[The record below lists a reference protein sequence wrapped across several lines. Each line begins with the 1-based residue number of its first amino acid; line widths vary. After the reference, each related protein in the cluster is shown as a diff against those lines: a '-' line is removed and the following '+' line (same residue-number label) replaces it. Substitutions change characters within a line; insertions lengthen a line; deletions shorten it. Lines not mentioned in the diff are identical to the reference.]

1 MEPLRTSQTP
11 SFGLKPILDFV
22 DFFGTFSEKYF
33 SQWPRMADLAPPPE
47 AAAPQGG
54 PWGPMGAHG
63 APWAPMGPYGAL
75 WGPHGAPWGPMGSP
89 GPYPMAGPYPCS
101 GYPQA
106 MDSRAGWREALFT
119 LVISNKN
126 QELYCTCRIEKS
138 TCSD

>member
-75 WGPHGAPWGPMGSP
+75 WGPYGAPMGPHGVP
-89 GPYPMAGPYPCS
+89 GGPLGLSCGWTLSLFGLSTGCLLTDTPEHFDWT
-101 GYPQA
+101 P
-106 MDSRAGWREALFT
+106 SRSHSRL
-119 LVISNKN
+119 
-126 QELYCTCRIEKS
+126 
-138 TCSD
+138 